1 MTILNM
7 LKQLSFVTVK
17 VIAVISLKHQSFFP
31 MLLPD
36 FFDLLKVNIA
46 GTFNVIRLAV
56 GEMGKNEP
64 DADGH
69 RGCIVNTASVAA
81 YDGQV

>member
-1 MTILNM
+1 M
-7 LKQLSFVTVK
+7 
-17 VIAVISLKHQSFFP
+17 
-31 MLLPD
+31 
-36 FFDLLKVNIA
+36 NIA

-69 RGCIVNTASVAA
+69 RGCIINTASVAA
-81 YDGQV
+81 YDGQVYQLYSHVQNVGLFFMLLLRLH

>member
-1 MTILNM
+1 M
-7 LKQLSFVTVK
+7 
-17 VIAVISLKHQSFFP
+17 
-31 MLLPD
+31 
-36 FFDLLKVNIA
+36 NIA

-69 RGCIVNTASVAA
+69 RGCIINTASVAA
-81 YDGQV
+81 YDGQVYQLYSHVQKFRVIF

>member
-1 MTILNM
+1 M
-7 LKQLSFVTVK
+7 
-17 VIAVISLKHQSFFP
+17 
-31 MLLPD
+31 
-36 FFDLLKVNIA
+36 NIA

-69 RGCIVNTASVAA
+69 RGCIINTASVAA
-81 YDGQV
+81 YDGQVYQLYSNLQSLGSVRCLIFFYILLPKLHC